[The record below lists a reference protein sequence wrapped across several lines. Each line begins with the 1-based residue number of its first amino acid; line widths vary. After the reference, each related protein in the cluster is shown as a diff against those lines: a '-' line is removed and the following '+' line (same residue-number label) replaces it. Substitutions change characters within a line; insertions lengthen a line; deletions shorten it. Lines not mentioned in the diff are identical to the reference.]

1 MAKSAVFVDTAGWL
15 ALVNRRDQL
24 HEQAQAAYR
33 SIGNAMRLTTDAVF
47 IETCNALSKSATR
60 GLAVSFMSKIGEAET
75 LGILKVIHVS
85 KKLLNEGWQL
95 YVERVDKEWSL
106 TDCISF
112 VVMRV
117 KGCQS
122 VLTADHHFRQA
133 GFQPLLTV
141 SSSET

>member
-1 MAKSAVFVDTAGWL
+1 
-15 ALVNRRDQL
+15 
-24 HEQAQAAYR
+24 
-33 SIGNAMRLTTDAVF
+33 MRLTTDAVF